1 MFWKKKT
8 KDKDTSNKLFKNPTA
23 TRGAFRVYPSK
34 EKPIELKIG
43 STPLN
48 ASDISA
54 SGVSFPNQDFKL
66 GEKYS
71 MELTLPNDEIM
82 KLETEILKIDEKNI
96 CRCKIIGLNPDQE
109 DAIHYYILARQKEEL
124 AEKQQKYR

>member
-34 EKPIELKIG
+34 EKPIELIIG

-54 SGVSFPNQDFKL
+54 SGVSFANQDFKL
-66 GEKYS
+66 GEKYP
-71 MELTLPNDEIM
+71 MELTLPNEQTM

-96 CRCKIIGLNPDQE
+96 CRCKIMGLDPDQE
-109 DAIHYYILARQKEEL
+109 DVTHYYILACQKEAL

>member
-1 MFWKKKT
+1 MFWKKKN
-8 KDKDTSNKLFKNPTA
+8 KETSNKLFKNPTT

-34 EKPIELKIG
+34 EKPILLKIG
-43 STPLN
+43 STPLS

-54 SGVSFPNQDFKL
+54 SGVSFSNKDFKL

-109 DAIHYYILARQKEEL
+109 DAIHFYILARQKEEL

>member
-1 MFWKKKT
+1 MFWKKKN
-8 KDKDTSNKLFKNPTA
+8 KETSNKLFKNPTT

-34 EKPIELKIG
+34 EKPILLKIG

-48 ASDISA
+48 ALDISA
-54 SGVSFPNQDFKL
+54 SGVSFSNKDFKL

-71 MELTLPNDEIM
+71 MELTLPNDQTME
-82 KLETEILKIDEKNI
+82 LETEILKIDEKNI
-96 CRCKIIGLNPDQE
+96 CRCKIMGLNPEQE

-124 AEKQQKYR
+124 AEKQQKY

>member
-8 KDKDTSNKLFKNPTA
+8 KETSNKLFKNPTT

-34 EKPIELKIG
+34 ENPILLKIG
-43 STPLN
+43 STPLS

-109 DAIHYYILARQKEEL
+109 DAIHFYILARQKEEL

>member
-8 KDKDTSNKLFKNPTA
+8 KETSKKLFKNPTT

-34 EKPIELKIG
+34 ENPILLKIG
-43 STPLN
+43 STPLS

-54 SGVSFPNQDFKL
+54 SGVSFPNKDFKL
-66 GEKYS
+66 GGKYS
-71 MELTLPNDEIM
+71 MELTLPNDQTME
-82 KLETEILKIDEKNI
+82 LETEILKIDEKNI
-96 CRCKIIGLNPDQE
+96 CRCKIMGLDPDQE

>member
-8 KDKDTSNKLFKNPTA
+8 KETSKKLFKNPTT

-34 EKPIELKIG
+34 ENPILLKIG
-43 STPLN
+43 STPLS

>member
-1 MFWKKKT
+1 MFWKKKN
-8 KDKDTSNKLFKNPTA
+8 KETSTKLFKNPTT

-34 EKPIELKIG
+34 EKPILLKIG
-43 STPLN
+43 STPLS
-48 ASDISA
+48 ALDISA
-54 SGVSFPNQDFKL
+54 SGVSFSNKDFKL

-71 MELTLPNDEIM
+71 MELTLPNDQTME
-82 KLETEILKIDEKNI
+82 LETEILKIDEKNI
-96 CRCKIIGLNPDQE
+96 CRCKIMGLNPDQE

>member
-1 MFWKKKT
+1 MFWKKKI
-8 KDKDTSNKLFKNPTA
+8 KDTDTDTKLFKNPTQ

-34 EKPIELKIG
+34 ENPILLKIG

-54 SGVSFPNQDFKL
+54 SGVSFPNEDFKL

-71 MELTLPNDEIM
+71 MELTLPNEQIM

-96 CRCKIIGLNPDQE
+96 CRCKIMGLDTDQE
-109 DAIHYYILARQKEEL
+109 DTIHYYILARQKEEI
-124 AEKQQKYR
+124 AQKKR

>member
-8 KDKDTSNKLFKNPTA
+8 KDKETSNKLFKNPTI

-34 EKPIELKIG
+34 ENPILLKIG
-43 STPLN
+43 NTPLS

-109 DAIHYYILARQKEEL
+109 DAIHFYILARQKEEL
-124 AEKQQKYR
+124 ADKQQKYR

>member
-8 KDKDTSNKLFKNPTA
+8 KDTSTKLFKNPTI

-34 EKPIELKIG
+34 ERPILLKIG
-43 STPLN
+43 STPLS
-48 ASDISA
+48 ALDISA
-54 SGVSFPNQDFKL
+54 SGVSFSNKDFKL

-71 MELTLPNDEIM
+71 MELTLPNDQTME
-82 KLETEILKIDEKNI
+82 LETEILKIDEKNI
-96 CRCKIIGLNPDQE
+96 CRCKIMGLDPDQE
-109 DAIHYYILARQKEEL
+109 DAIHYYILARQKEAL

>member
-1 MFWKKKT
+1 LFWKKKT
-8 KDKDTSNKLFKNPTA
+8 KETKKLFKNPTT

-34 EKPIELKIG
+34 ENPILLKIG
-43 STPLN
+43 STPLS

-71 MELTLPNDEIM
+71 MDLTLPNDEIM

>member
-34 EKPIELKIG
+34 EKPIELIIG

-54 SGVSFPNQDFKL
+54 SGVSFANQDFKL
-66 GEKYS
+66 GEKYP
-71 MELTLPNDEIM
+71 MELTLQNEQTM
-82 KLETEILKIDEKNI
+82 KLESEILKIDEKNI
-96 CRCKIIGLNPDQE
+96 CRCKIVGLNPDQE
-109 DAIHYYILARQKEEL
+109 DSIHFYILARQKEEL
-124 AEKQQKYR
+124 AEKQQKY

>member
-1 MFWKKKT
+1 MFWKKKS
-8 KDKDTSNKLFKNPTA
+8 KDTSTKLFKNPTQ

-34 EKPIELKIG
+34 EKPILLKIG
-43 STPLN
+43 STALS

-54 SGVSFPNQDFKL
+54 SGVSFPNDDFKL

-71 MELTLPNDEIM
+71 MELTLPNEHIM

-96 CRCKIIGLNPDQE
+96 CRCKIMGLDPDQE
-109 DAIHYYILARQKEEL
+109 DTIHYYILARQKEEM
-124 AEKQQKYR
+124 AQKKR

>member
-34 EKPIELKIG
+34 EKPILLKIG
-43 STPLN
+43 STPLS
-48 ASDISA
+48 ALDISA
-54 SGVSFPNQDFKL
+54 SGVSFSNKDFKL

-71 MELTLPNDEIM
+71 MELTLPNDQTME
-82 KLETEILKIDEKNI
+82 LETEILKIDEKNI
-96 CRCKIIGLNPDQE
+96 CRCKIMGLNPEQE

-124 AEKQQKYR
+124 AEKQQKY

>member
-8 KDKDTSNKLFKNPTA
+8 KETKKLFKNPTT

-34 EKPIELKIG
+34 EKPIELIIG

-54 SGVSFPNQDFKL
+54 SGVSFANQDFKL
-66 GEKYS
+66 GEKYP
-71 MELTLPNDEIM
+71 MELTLPNEQTM

-109 DAIHYYILARQKEEL
+109 DAIHFYILARQKEEL

>member
-8 KDKDTSNKLFKNPTA
+8 KDTSTKLFKNPTQ

-34 EKPIELKIG
+34 EKPILLKIG
-43 STPLN
+43 STPIN

-54 SGVSFPNQDFKL
+54 SGISFTNKDFKL

-71 MELTLPNDEIM
+71 MELTLPNEQIM
-82 KLETEILKIDEKNI
+82 KLETEILKIDEGNV
-96 CRCKIIGLNPDQE
+96 CRCKIMGLDSDQE
-109 DAIHYYILARQKEEL
+109 DTIHYYILARQKEEI
-124 AEKQQKYR
+124 AQKKR

>member
-8 KDKDTSNKLFKNPTA
+8 KETSTKLFKNPTT
-23 TRGAFRVYPSK
+23 TRGAFRVCPSK
-34 EKPIELKIG
+34 EKPILLKIG
-43 STPLN
+43 STPLS
-48 ASDISA
+48 ALDISA
-54 SGVSFPNQDFKL
+54 SGVSFSNKDFKL

-109 DAIHYYILARQKEEL
+109 DAIHFYILARQKEEL

>member
-8 KDKDTSNKLFKNPTA
+8 KDTSTKLFKNPTI

-96 CRCKIIGLNPDQE
+96 CRCKIMGLDPDQE
-109 DAIHYYILARQKEEL
+109 DTIHYYILARQKEEL
-124 AEKQQKYR
+124 AQKKHKNL

>member
-8 KDKDTSNKLFKNPTA
+8 KETKKLFKNPTT

-34 EKPIELKIG
+34 EKPIELIIG

-54 SGVSFPNQDFKL
+54 SGVSFANQDFKL
-66 GEKYS
+66 GEKYP
-71 MELTLPNDEIM
+71 MELTLPNEQTM

-96 CRCKIIGLNPDQE
+96 CRCKIVGLNPDQE
-109 DAIHYYILARQKEEL
+109 DSIHFYILARQKEEL
-124 AEKQQKYR
+124 AEKQQKY